1 MPRKSAIDKQA
12 MKRLELN
19 PMEKRDLYDAL
30 EQVLRETF
38 EIEDPGELQLALLLD
53 ALMQSMAKLYY
64 NKGVSDTRRFMAER
78 LEDSASIE
86 I

>member
-1 MPRKSAIDKQA
+1 MPRKNAVDKQA
-12 MKRLELN
+12 LKRLEPN
-19 PMEKRDLYDAL
+19 PMQKRDLYDAL

-38 EIEDPGELQLALLLD
+38 EIENPGELQLALLLD
-53 ALMQSMAKLYY
+53 ALMQPMAKLYY

-78 LEDSASIE
+78 LEDAASIE

>member
-1 MPRKSAIDKQA
+1 MPRKNSVEKQA

-19 PMEKRDLYDAL
+19 PMEKRDVYDAL
-30 EQVLRETF
+30 ERVVRETF
-38 EIEDPGELQLALLLD
+38 EIEEPGELQLALLLD
-53 ALMQSMAKLYY
+53 ALMQPMAKLYY

-78 LEDSASIE
+78 LEDAASIE

>member
-1 MPRKSAIDKQA
+1 MPRKHVIDKQA

-19 PMEKRDLYDAL
+19 PMEKRDVYDAL
-30 EQVLRETF
+30 ERVVREIF
-38 EIEDPGELQLALLLD
+38 EIDDPGELQLALFLD
-53 ALMQSMAKLYY
+53 ALVHPVAKLYY

-78 LEDSASIE
+78 LEDAASIE

>member
-1 MPRKSAIDKQA
+1 MPRKHAIDKQA

-30 EQVLRETF
+30 GQVLRETF
-38 EIEDPGELQLALLLD
+38 EVEDPGELQLALFLD
-53 ALMQSMAKLYY
+53 ALMQPMAKLYY
-64 NKGVSDTRRFMAER
+64 NKGVSDTRRFIAER
-78 LEDSASIE
+78 LEDVASIE